1 VHPIKL
7 ILSSI
12 LIVNIMVTG
21 ASFSNL
27 SGSWIFEA
35 NTNDGLLQAELEL
48 LEQNNNLLVT
58 LKIDNH
64 VLSGE
69 TATDGEHFSVVLTH
83 SDGTGP
89 GHSERIRL
97 IGALDGQ
104 KLSGSFDNGTDRGTW
119 RAGRKAPG
127 TPNRKSD
134 LPF

>member
-1 VHPIKL
+1 SSQRIQNVLANAVRFCSGPCTDYDAECQKRDVSVHPIKL
-7 ILSSI
+7 ILSFI

-69 TATDGEHFSVVLTH
+69 TATDGEH
-83 SDGTGP
+83 
-89 GHSERIRL
+89 
-97 IGALDGQ
+97 
-104 KLSGSFDNGTDRGTW
+104 
-119 RAGRKAPG
+119 
-127 TPNRKSD
+127 
-134 LPF
+134 